1 MATVLIAA
9 EAQYLRDQLAF
20 AFVGGDDTVLTVDDG
35 AAVRGAVDEHEPDLV
50 VLDMQIG
57 NMGGP
62 AVALDLR
69 LEEGA
74 GRLPHVPILLLLDRF
89 ADNFLGRRTDVDA
102 MLLKPVDAGILR
114 RQARE
119 MIGTPVRHPVR

>member
-1 MATVLIAA
+1 MATILVAA
-9 EAQYLRDQLAF
+9 DAPYLRDQLAF
-20 AFVGGDDTVLTVDDG
+20 AFAGADDTVLTVDQG
-35 AAVRGAVDEHEPDLV
+35 AGVRPAVAEYEPDLV

-74 GRLPHVPILLLLDRF
+74 GRLPRVPILLLLDRF
-89 ADNFLGRRTDVDA
+89 ADNFLGRRSDVDT
-102 MLLKPVDAGILR
+102 MLLKPVDAGVLR
-114 RQARE
+114 REAKR
-119 MIGTPVRHPVR
+119 MIGTSVH

>member
-1 MATVLIAA
+1 MATILIAA
-9 EAQYLRDQLAF
+9 DAGYLRDQLAF
-20 AFVGGDDTVLTVDDG
+20 AFAGGDETVVTVDSGDLVRT
-35 AAVRGAVDEHEPDLV
+35 AVAEHRPDVV

-62 AVALDLR
+62 AVALDLH

-74 GRLPHVPILLLLDRF
+74 GRLPRVPILLLLDRF
-89 ADNFLGRRTDVDA
+89 ADNFLGRRADVDA

-114 RQARE
+114 RRAQE
-119 MIGTPVRHPVR
+119 MIGAPVH